1 MILIH
6 KIVILSSQNGDSQEG
21 NGSGDSKTISD
32 EELQDMLD
40 SDSIGSSTSE
50 NLSNDDGSDSVEL
63 SDRQKKMLDNHFKKQ
78 EKFLDGDVQKTKL
91 TKKESTDIQSIDE
104 SGATYE
110 NVGKDVP
117 KYSWDGSSVGKGT
130 KCLVVRKLTQ
140 SLIDS
145 RQFSCCS
152 SWNQSSYE
160 RYERYNFVEE
170 GLRLGSMLGRKLQVR
185 GEESQLKFSR
195 QDSGKIDKRLIAEL
209 GFGNSN
215 VFSHTLTERFNKT
228 YLHLSVDASGSMS
241 GKKWN
246 KAMTSTVAMIKACDM
261 AGNIDVVMTIRTTH
275 SGWKNW

>member
-1 MILIH
+1 MFRIINLHNSNRQLTALKGLKEIYETIDLGRIQRGLM
-6 KIVILSSQNGDSQEG
+6 KDTNEAFNVACDVMSLVLLNIDPIVVQDDSQDSDSDSQNGDSQEG

-40 SDSIGSSTSE
+40 SDSVAPSE

-130 KCLVVRKLTQ
+130 KCLVVTKITQ
-140 SLIDS
+140 
-145 RQFSCCS
+145 
-152 SWNQSSYE
+152 
-160 RYERYNFVEE
+160 
-170 GLRLGSMLGRKLQVR
+170 
-185 GEESQLKFSR
+185 
-195 QDSGKIDKRLIAEL
+195 
-209 GFGNSN
+209 
-215 VFSHTLTERFNKT
+215 
-228 YLHLSVDASGSMS
+228 
-241 GKKWN
+241 
-246 KAMTSTVAMIKACDM
+246 
-261 AGNIDVVMTIRTTH
+261 
-275 SGWKNW
+275 